1 MSECSCVHGPQ
12 PARRTAVRNTGAVVE
27 RKPQGMPWES
37 WVERRLREARD
48 RGAFEDLAGLGKP
61 LEIHDAMTW
70 VRDKARQ
77 EGLPITALLPP
88 SLAVAKEVEDLPFKL
103 AGERSEARVRALLT
117 DLNRRIDAARRG
129 PQIGPPVRTP
139 LLDVEEQV
147 AAWRAALQQSPRRVP
162 EVGDP
167 RPAPDSQTRH
177 STSPRTAPR
186 AGGSP
191 TPA

>member
-1 MSECSCVHGPQ
+1 
-12 PARRTAVRNTGAVVE
+12 
-27 RKPQGMPWES
+27 MPWES

-61 LEIHDAMTW
+61 LEIRDHDAMTW

-177 STSPRTAPR
+177 STSPRDGTQ
-186 AGGSP
+186 GGSSTP
-191 TPA
+191 TRLRASGRLKQPQDRLLCPESSRRL